1 MVRLK
6 HANAEKSTTG
16 GREFH
21 TFITL
26 SAKKFLRAVFVV
38 CSLYSLY
45 TWPLVFE
52 SVPNEKKI
60 VKTDINHAENYF
72 VITLT
77 LCARTENGNA

>member
-6 HANAEKSTTG
+6 HANDRKSITG

-38 CSLYSLY
+38 CDLFVQ
-45 TWPLVFE
+45 LVRMTPCF
-52 SVPNEKKI
+52 
-60 VKTDINHAENYF
+60 
-72 VITLT
+72 
-77 LCARTENGNA
+77 